1 MVKRFR
7 YKPGGGVAPFV
18 TGERSLYVSSGIG
31 SGSGSDGLQQA
42 LALALAEWILT
53 GDAEVGLRQRCCYGC
68 YSSGACRTPV
78 ELDGAVSRI
87 APRKL
92 TELDPTVQTA

>member
-1 MVKRFR
+1 M
-7 YKPGGGVAPFV
+7 
-18 TGERSLYVSSGIG
+18 YVSSGIG

-53 GDAEVGLRQRCCYGC
+53 GDAEVGLRQWCRYGC
-68 YSSGACRTPV
+68 YSSGACQTPV
-78 ELDGAVSRI
+78 ELDGAVSGI

-92 TELDPTVQTA
+92 TELDPTVQTARATEGYRDILGSGTRSRDDGE